1 MLSREVWSREES
13 SVGRPCLGL
22 QPGAAIYHVTLVSV
36 RKHAWSLTHFPDAEH
51 VKGETSIK
59 E

>member
-1 MLSREVWSREES
+1 MEPGRKH
-13 SVGRPCLGL
+13 SVGHPCLGL

-36 RKHAWSLTHFPDAEH
+36 QKHAWSLTHFPDAEH